1 MIFQNHICN
10 LIKVI
15 YFKDQYC
22 TIPAKTSLNT
32 IIIKNKKKLW
42 NIKDDDVKWNTSL
55 SNWFWVL
62 VALNSFDFYQTAA
75 LVKEELKVTANNSNV
90 NNDGFEYKTFISL
103 LIDW

>member
-10 LIKVI
+10 SIKVI

-22 TIPAKTSLNT
+22 TIPAKISLNT